1 MKNQYYHYET
11 HANPQLME
19 AIKQYDSYLENRDG
33 IDVNEIYNKLYD
45 AIKNE
50 ERIKHNIEVNNKL
63 NAKDKE

>member
-1 MKNQYYHYET
+1 MKEKYYHYET

-19 AIKQYDSYLENRDG
+19 AIREYDSYLMNREG
-33 IDVNEIYNKLYD
+33 VNVVDMYDKLYN

-63 NAKDKE
+63 K